1 MEDKKL
7 LGALQA
13 ILDYLADDL
22 MAYEICLHHG
32 IKLEN
37 HIGESLLILLR
48 FLGDTLIFES

>member
-7 LGALQA
+7 IGALQS
-13 ILDYLADDL
+13 ILDYLVDDL
-22 MAYEICLHHG
+22 MAYEICLYHG

-48 FLGDTLIFES
+48 FLGDPLILES